1 MITQQKD
8 LTGRFVRP
16 DMDPQKLQH
25 FLAVYRYG
33 NFRRAAEDGRV
44 TQQAVSKA
52 VARLEDQLGLKL
64 FERTTLGATPTVYA
78 HTLAR
83 HAKVIVSEIR
93 LAAAEL
99 SAMRGSTL
107 GFVQV
112 GIGWSFI
119 PRIGPEAI
127 EEFRRQRPG
136 IGLRIVGGYTGSLY
150 PQLLRGDLDLV
161 VSAPP
166 EELPIDEDLKT
177 QELFTEQDIIGMR
190 KNHPLASRSSIELS
204 DLSQCVWLMTLAFP
218 QRWNSICEAF
228 VRKGISPPSDVIDV
242 DSLSMAKS
250 MLVRGDYVCLISN
263 ELVAT
268 ELDLGALIS
277 FRMDDLPT
285 QRPALLATRKG
296 LDLQPAAKVFKSILL
311 DICGQLYPNEPISR

>member
-1 MITQQKD
+1 MISKQKN
-8 LTGRFVRP
+8 LTDRFVRP

-25 FLAVYRYG
+25 FLAVFRFG
-33 NFRRAAEDGRV
+33 NFRRAAEEGNV

-64 FERTTLGATPTVYA
+64 FERTSLGATPTAYA

-112 GIGWSFI
+112 GIGWSFV
-119 PRIGPEAI
+119 PRIGPDAI
-127 EEFRRQRPG
+127 AEFRRQRPG
-136 IGLRIVGGYTGSLY
+136 IGLRVVGGYSGSLY

-166 EELPIDEDLKT
+166 EELPIDDDLKME
-177 QELFTEQDIIGMR
+177 ELFTEQDVIIMSQD
-190 KNHPLASRSSIELS
+190 HPLAARSSINLS
-204 DLSQCVWLMTLAFP
+204 DLTECVWLMTLAFP

-242 DSLSMAKS
+242 DTLSMAKS
-250 MLVRGDYVCLISN
+250 MIARGHYVGLISS
-263 ELVAT
+263 ELVAA
-268 ELDLGALIS
+268 ELDLGVFRS
-277 FRMDDLPT
+277 FQMESLPT

-296 LDLQPAAKVFKSILL
+296 PELQPAAKVFRSILL
-311 DICGQLYPNEPISR
+311 EICEQLYPN